1 MNCIHLFRAKSK
13 LESQKNVCEDKDL
26 CGVVMLLQGTKIVG
40 INQHQKPNNK
50 HSIIYA
56 DFESLI
62 EIVERRKNNFEKFIQ
77 TYVSIFSAGTQC
89 QQYGNLMV

>member
-1 MNCIHLFRAKSK
+1 
-13 LESQKNVCEDKDL
+13 
-26 CGVVMLLQGTKIVG
+26 MLLQGTKIVG

-62 EIVERRKNNFEKFIQ
+62 EIVERRKNNFEKFIH
-77 TYVSIFSAGTQC
+77 
-89 QQYGNLMV
+89 NKRM

>member
-40 INQHQKPNNK
+40 INQHQKPNNT

-62 EIVERRKNNFEKFIQ
+62 ETVERRKNNFEKFIH
-77 TYVSIFSAGTQC
+77 
-89 QQYGNLMV
+89 NKRM